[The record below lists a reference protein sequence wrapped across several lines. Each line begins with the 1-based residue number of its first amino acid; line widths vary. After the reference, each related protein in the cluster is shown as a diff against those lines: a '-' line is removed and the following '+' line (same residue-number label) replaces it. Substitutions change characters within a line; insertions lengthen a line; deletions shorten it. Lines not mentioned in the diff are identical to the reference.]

1 MSVKGY
7 ENEIYA
13 LQTRHTSY
21 IIRVGEDRIPENVY
35 WGKRIDRIEDFAGE
49 ASPVP
54 VNMQAPHCLR
64 EECASFGGM
73 RFKESSMKV
82 CFADGVRDFRVGRVY
97 AETEENRL
105 ELVLEDECY
114 PFRVRLCYEV
124 FEEEDVIKKWRIVEN
139 TGEAPVV
146 LERIFSAQFGLPGT
160 GYESLNYNGRWGMEF
175 QAVSEKITSRFSS
188 WRKESP
194 FIPFSSSGSV
204 GSGSSSG
211 AGCPRIW
218 GTRVKRYSAF
228 TCGYL
233 S

>member
-49 ASPVP
+49 ASPAP

-146 LERIFSAQFGLPGT
+146 LERIFPPS
-160 GYESLNYNGRWGMEF
+160 
-175 QAVSEKITSRFSS
+175 
-188 WRKESP
+188 
-194 FIPFSSSGSV
+194 
-204 GSGSSSG
+204 
-211 AGCPRIW
+211 
-218 GTRVKRYSAF
+218 SAF
-228 TCGYL
+228 REQAMNP
-233 S
+233 

>member
-7 ENEIYA
+7 KNEIYA

-49 ASPVP
+49 ASPAP

-175 QAVSEKITSRFSS
+175 QAVSEKITSG
-188 WRKESP
+188 KKVYESFHGLTAHGNNP
-194 FIPFSSSGSV
+194 VFIVHKGSAAWNIREI
-204 GSGSSSG
+204 SK
-211 AGCPRIW
+211 P
-218 GTRVKRYSAF
+218 
-228 TCGYL
+228 
-233 S
+233 

>member
-49 ASPVP
+49 ASPAP

-82 CFADGVRDFRVGRVY
+82 CFAR
-97 AETEENRL
+97 
-105 ELVLEDECY
+105 
-114 PFRVRLCYEV
+114 
-124 FEEEDVIKKWRIVEN
+124 
-139 TGEAPVV
+139 
-146 LERIFSAQFGLPGT
+146 SQGLP
-160 GYESLNYNGRWGMEF
+160 R
-175 QAVSEKITSRFSS
+175 
-188 WRKESP
+188 RKSICGNRGKP
-194 FIPFSSSGSV
+194 
-204 GSGSSSG
+204 SG
-211 AGCPRIW
+211 AG
-218 GTRVKRYSAF
+218 S
-228 TCGYL
+228 
-233 S
+233 